1 MTTVITQKQEFE
13 TKRTACHYTNNMN
26 EKQQLV
32 KTENGKCESDR
43 LGQLP
48 MVKNDSHAD
57 N

>member
-13 TKRTACHYTNNMN
+13 IKRTACHNTNNMN

-32 KTENGKCESDR
+32 ETENGKCGTDR

-48 MVKNDSHAD
+48 MVKNGSHAD